1 MKIFVSWSGELSH
14 KVALILKEWFP
25 NVIQAVEIYVS
36 SEDLDKGTRWF
47 TDIATELEGAS
58 FGIVCLTRENIF
70 APWILFESGAISKSI
85 HKSNVS
91 PLLIDLSP
99 SDLKGPLVQFQATT
113 TTENDIR
120 KLVKTVNKSL
130 DEKLRDSQIEA
141 SFKKWWPDF
150 ERSLDAAIRQAKVK
164 GEEEIVRDERE
175 ILEEV
180 LQLSRT
186 IARSVSEFKPR
197 IEVPAPP
204 ASQSSIIQRIQVAL
218 EMRRKP
224 FLAIALQAVF
234 DYYFDEEETEL
245 FLVFR
250 ADAKHLADN
259 LSAARNM
266 KLLREVCKEVFG
278 REVSITIHV
287 GSN

>member
-14 KVALILKEWFP
+14 KVALILKDWFP

-36 SEDLDKGTRWF
+36 SEDVDKGTRWF

-85 HKSNVS
+85 HKSKVT

-113 TTENDIR
+113 TTETDMR
-120 KLVKTVNKSL
+120 KLVKTVNKNI
-130 DEKLRDSQIEA
+130 DEGLKDSQIEA
-141 SFKKWWPDF
+141 SFKKWWPDI
-150 ERSLDAAIRQAKVK
+150 ERSLDSAIKQAKVK
-164 GEEEIVRDERE
+164 GEKKEVRNERE

-186 IARSVSEFKPR
+186 IARSISELKPR
-197 IEVPAPP
+197 MEVSAPTVL
-204 ASQSSIIQRIQVAL
+204 QSSIIQRIQFAL

-224 FLAIALQAVF
+224 FLAVALESVA
-234 DYYFDEEETEL
+234 DYYFDEEGTDL
-245 FLVFR
+245 NLLFR
-250 ADAKHLADN
+250 ADVKHLADS
-259 LSAARNM
+259 LMMPRNM
-266 KLLREVCKEVFG
+266 KVLGDVCREVLGHNVNIAI
-278 REVSITIHV
+278 RII
-287 GSN
+287 